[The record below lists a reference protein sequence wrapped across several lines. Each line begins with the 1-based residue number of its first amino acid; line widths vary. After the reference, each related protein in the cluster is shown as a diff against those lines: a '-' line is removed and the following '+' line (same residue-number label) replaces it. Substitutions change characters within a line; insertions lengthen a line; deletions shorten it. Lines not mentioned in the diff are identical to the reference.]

1 MKLNHISIAGII
13 ILWLIMSSLPVTG
26 QNDKPAK
33 LKSLYTEKN
42 YEEVYQQAIAIE
54 NQSNEIIFLEAL
66 AFNQLPE
73 SHPRKKEVDNKAL
86 YPLKKIQKTQV
97 LKDGKTIKYK
107 DFFQTELKKLQE
119 IIFTKAKRL
128 YEKGSEE
135 KAREYFDEL
144 YTTFDNSNPLLENY
158 YAFDDSYF
166 RHTLQKEIE
175 VPQEFKQN
183 FFSRYDLFQKHYL
196 SNDKFKEWDNPFYRL
211 ANTAKNEAYLTED
224 EKMVFYFLN
233 LVRMNPELFL
243 ETFIDAKLHIKYHGD
258 LELDIPVFDSLTINK
273 YKGKLSFK
281 EFFELPVHRMYN
293 NRLSDSV
300 IDEFVKKAV
309 VQETKRGKKFR
320 YDINFKGFYE
330 YLEKEKPELLQLKNL
345 NNYHKGKNGNEY
357 LLYKVYEKQQ
367 SIYRKSYEKET
378 KNNHYYQ
385 SLFEKLKTM
394 NSKSI
399 IYPSKELFK
408 TAECWAEEAGK
419 RGLKGHD
426 RINCTPDY
434 HAESCDY
441 GNKNGFDVVLNLLVD
456 KFVTNLGHRK
466 MLLGNYSKMGVAI
479 RPHNS
484 GFEYNAVL
492 NFYR

>member
-1 MKLNHISIAGII
+1 MKLNYRLIASILS
-13 ILWLIMSSLPVTG
+13 LWLIIGVSSAYSQKNKLP
-26 QNDKPAK
+26 K
-33 LKSLYTEKN
+33 LKSLYTKEK
-42 YEEVYQQAIAIE
+42 YEEVYQQTVRE
-54 NQSNEIIFLEAL
+54 KNQSNEIIFLEAL

-73 SHPRKKEVDNKAL
+73 KHPKKKEVDNKDL
-86 YPLKKIQKTQV
+86 YPLKRIQQAQG
-97 LKDGKTIKYK
+97 LKDEETIKYK
-107 DFFQTELKKLQE
+107 DFFQTELKKLQQ

-128 YEKGSEE
+128 YEKGSKE
-135 KAREYFDEL
+135 KSRHYFDEL
-144 YTTFDNSNPLLENY
+144 HTTFNNSSSILKNY
-158 YAFDDSYF
+158 YSFDDNYF
-166 RHTLQKEIE
+166 RHTLKKEIE

-196 SNDKFKEWDNPFYRL
+196 SNNKFKEWNNPVYRL
-211 ANTAKNEAYLTED
+211 ANTAKNEDYLTED

-258 LELDIPVFDSLTINK
+258 LELNIPVFDSLKINK
-273 YKGKLSFK
+273 YQGKLSFR
-281 EFFELPVHRMYN
+281 EFFELPVHRMYDDE
-293 NRLSDSV
+293 LPASV
-300 IDEFVKKAV
+300 IENFVQKTV

-320 YDINFKGFYE
+320 YDIKFQEFYE
-330 YLEKEKPELLQLKNL
+330 YLEKEKPELLQLRNL
-345 NNYHKGKNGNEY
+345 NNYHKNKNGDEY
-357 LLYKVYEKQQ
+357 LLYKVYDKQQ

-394 NSKSI
+394 DSKSI

-408 TAECWAEEAGK
+408 TAECWAIEAGK
-419 RGLKGHD
+419 KGLKGHD
-426 RINCTPDY
+426 RINCKADY

-456 KFVTNLGHRK
+456 KYVTSLGHRK
-466 MLLGNYSKMGVAI
+466 MLLGDYSKMGVAI
-479 RPHNS
+479 RPHES

>member
-1 MKLNHISIAGII
+1 MKLNFKTITGILLLLLITVISSAISQDN
-13 ILWLIMSSLPVTG
+13 ILVE
-26 QNDKPAK
+26 
-33 LKSLYTEKN
+33 LKSLYAEEKF
-42 YEEVYQQAIAIE
+42 EEVYQQTRAVK
-54 NQSNEIIFLEAL
+54 NQSNEIIVLEAL

-73 SHPRKKEVDNKAL
+73 KHPGKKMVNNKDL
-86 YPLKKIQKTQV
+86 YPLKKIQKIQGI
-97 LKDGKTIKYK
+97 KDDKTIKYK
-107 DFFQTELKKLQE
+107 DFFQTELKNLQE
-119 IIFTKAKRL
+119 IFFTKAKSL
-128 YEKGSEE
+128 YEKGSKE
-135 KAREYFDEL
+135 KSRHYFNEL
-144 YTTFDNSNPLLENY
+144 HATFNNSTPILKNYYTFD
-158 YAFDDSYF
+158 DKYF
-166 RHTLQKEIE
+166 RHTLKKEII

-196 SNDKFKEWDNPFYRL
+196 SNKKFKEWNNPVYRL
-211 ANTAKNEAYLTED
+211 ANTAKNENYLTED

-233 LVRMNPELFL
+233 LVRMNPELFR

-258 LELDIPVFDSLTINK
+258 LKLDIPVFDSLKIDK
-273 YKGKLSFK
+273 YKDKLSFR

-293 NRLSDSV
+293 NELPGSV
-300 IDEFVKKAV
+300 IKKFVKKTV
-309 VQETKRGKKFR
+309 IQETKRGKKFR
-320 YDINFKGFYE
+320 YDIKFQRFYE
-330 YLEKEKPELLQLKNL
+330 YLDKEKPELLQLRNL
-345 NNYHKGKNGNEY
+345 NNYHKTENGNEY
-357 LLYKVYEKQQ
+357 LLYKVYEKHQ

-394 NSKSI
+394 DSKSI

-419 RGLKGHD
+419 KGLKGHD
-426 RINCTPDY
+426 RITCKADY

-441 GNKNGFDVVLNLLVD
+441 GNKNGFDVVLNLLID
-456 KFVTNLGHRK
+456 KYVTNLGHRK

-479 RPHNS
+479 RPHDS

>member
-1 MKLNHISIAGII
+1 MKLYYRSITGIL
-13 ILWLIMSSLPVTG
+13 ILWLIMGVSSASPQKNKL
-26 QNDKPAK
+26 AK
-33 LKSLYTEKN
+33 LKSLYTEEK
-42 YEEVYQQAIAIE
+42 YEEVYQQASAIK

-66 AFNQLPE
+66 AFNQLPANQTF
-73 SHPRKKEVDNKAL
+73 KKEVGNKIL
-86 YPLKKIQKTQV
+86 YPLKKIQKAQG
-97 LKDGKTIKYK
+97 LKDKKTIKYK

-128 YEKGSEE
+128 YEKGSKE
-135 KAREYFDEL
+135 KARRYFDEL
-144 YTTFDNSNPLLENY
+144 HTTFNNSTPLLKNY
-158 YAFDDSYF
+158 YAFNDSYF
-166 RHTLQKEIE
+166 RHTLKKEIE
-175 VPQEFKQN
+175 IPQEFKQN
-183 FFSRYDLFQKHYL
+183 FFSRYDLFQKYYL
-196 SNDKFKEWDNPFYRL
+196 SNNKFKEGDNPVYRL
-211 ANTAKNEAYLTED
+211 ANTAKNETYLTKD

-233 LVRMNPELFL
+233 LVRMNPELFR
-243 ETFIDAKLHIKYHGD
+243 ETFIDSKLRIKYHGD
-258 LELDIPVFDSLTINK
+258 LELDIPVFDSLKINK
-273 YKGKLSFK
+273 YQDKLSFK
-281 EFFELPVHRMYN
+281 EFFKLPVHRMYN
-293 NRLSDSV
+293 NELPGSV
-300 IDEFVKKAV
+300 IEKYVNKTV

-320 YDINFKGFYE
+320 YDINFQGFYE
-330 YLEKEKPELLQLKNL
+330 YLEKEKPELLQLRNL
-345 NNYHKGKNGNEY
+345 NNYHKAENGNEY
-357 LLYKVYEKQQ
+357 LLYKVYEKRQ

-385 SLFEKLKTM
+385 SLFGKLKTM
-394 NSKSI
+394 DSKSI
-399 IYPSKELFK
+399 IFPSKELFK

-419 RGLKGHD
+419 KGLKGHD

-456 KFVTNLGHRK
+456 KYVTNLGHRK